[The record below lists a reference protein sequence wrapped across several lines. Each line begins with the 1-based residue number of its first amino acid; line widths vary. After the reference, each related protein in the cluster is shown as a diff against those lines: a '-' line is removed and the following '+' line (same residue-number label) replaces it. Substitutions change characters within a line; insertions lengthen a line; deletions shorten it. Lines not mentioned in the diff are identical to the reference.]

1 MQFKEQEIWI
11 LIISISLLLIFI
23 IGIFFLLILISRK
36 RKLNYQQMIV
46 EEKIKSQNLEIEKKN
61 ILIQERERIIKDMHD
76 DIGGSLN
83 SIRLI
88 SDVILERNL
97 PEKKMYE
104 CVTKIASTSK
114 NISHQIKTVVWSL
127 DVEKD
132 SLINLIEYIKHFAFD
147 LFQFSPIE
155 LKFTTEMTFEDC
167 FINGFFRKNVFLV
180 VKESLTNIQ
189 KHSSATKAEVKIELD
204 NAVLLIEIKDN
215 GTGIQKTNP
224 TGNGLNNI
232 QKRIAEIKGTIEIYN
247 NNGTTFKILLPLDYH

>member
-1 MQFKEQEIWI
+1 MDKTQINIFLILSF
-11 LIISISLLLIFI
+11 LIISTLLI
-23 IGIFFLLILISRK
+23 GILYFVFQFRK
-36 RKLNYQQMIV
+36 RKIQ
-46 EEKIKSQNLEIEKKN
+46 EELEKQISIN
-61 ILIQERERIIKDMHD
+61 QERERIIKDMHD

-97 PEKKMYE
+97 PEEKMYE

-127 DVEKD
+127 DAEKD

-155 LKFTTEMTFEDC
+155 LKFTTNLPFEDS

-180 VKESLTNIQ
+180 IKESLTNIL
-189 KHSSATKAEVKIELD
+189 KHSSATNAEIKIEV
-204 NAVLLIEIKDN
+204 ASEILLIEISDN
-215 GTGIQKTNP
+215 GIGINNTNP
-224 TGNGLNNI
+224 NGNGIKNI
-232 QKRIAEIKGTIEIYN
+232 NKRIIEIN
-247 NNGTTFKILLPLDYH
+247 GEVTITNCNGTLLKISTPLK